1 MSGYVINNSNSALH
15 SEEPEINLKVEVYSI
30 SYDWGI
36 ASMGSPNFQ
45 EFAEPYYK
53 GTLDGQITS
62 ANFSVDSTSDIRYSC
77 SFSIILDYGSEFI
90 VHANDNLF
98 WENVWLKAIKIYEY
112 PNGNKETDKIKDEH
126 IIGWFVPNSGS
137 YSYNAETR
145 ELSLSCTDMMSFLTD
160 TRGGHL
166 TDHWESLS
174 GLQYIFYDTYKNGT
188 SFDPQGDST
197 DKFLKENAQ
206 NAARYAG
213 GIFLEGD
220 KNLSLK
226 DKQYDNFL
234 TDSNSEKLILWNEK
248 KEKYQSDNKEDNKDD
263 DKGNDKDK
271 TKNKPWQTNFLL
283 DENDSTWKEFY
294 YDKDEGRWKDKFF
307 TDANSMVVSLVSRY
321 AHIIP
326 IHSVSVNLQNGFE
339 LLPYDMEFNGDT
351 TLYDVLKKVA
361 DLYPRQSIYFDADRR
376 LNVVQYALSWDGSTI
391 AAKKHDFSGL
401 TLEEHWSV
409 NLENIKNFTVVWG
422 RNQTCIGYYGV
433 TSTKGICP
441 NCGRFHEFYHSPTG
455 ADGSSY
461 SCMSCG
467 TPLQRLNM
475 SDETFSTQR
484 IGTHKQVI
492 YNDNLITDKECFDAA
507 KALTI
512 ASCRAKKTLS
522 VTFFD
527 RYLPLYDPSNG
538 EMWGSDTGVGRL
550 VEYTSALTGET
561 DLYTLIKW
569 SNDFNSGTVTI
580 ELEPFY
586 PCVETT
592 NVLQIPEF
600 TFEIN
605 NAGLMTLHISGEGEL
620 FKIYCSKSPALS
632 ATDKNIWYWTT
643 LDLDFI
649 GETETSVFTYQFT
662 ESGTYSIS
670 CQAWSSIIFPSALA
684 DYKVVNVTINE
695 DVRIDISTGE
705 TSTIQNGNNIAIGI
719 NYLTTSDD
727 EYITDSDGNKF
738 VY

>member
-1 MSGYVINNSNSALH
+1 MSGYVINNSISVPR
-15 SEEPEINLKVEVYSI
+15 SEEPEINLKIEVYSI

-45 EFAEPYYK
+45 EFTEPYYK
-53 GTLDGQITS
+53 GTLDGQITL
-62 ANFSVDSTSDIRYSC
+62 ANFSIDSTSDMRYTC
-77 SFSIILDYGSEFI
+77 SFSIILDYDSEFI

-98 WENVWLKAIKIYEY
+98 WENVWFKAIKIYEY
-112 PNGNKETDKIKDEH
+112 PNGNKETGKIKDEH
-126 IIGWFVPNSGS
+126 VIGWFVPNSGS
-137 YSYNAETR
+137 YSYNAQSR

-160 TRGGHL
+160 NRGGHL

-188 SFDPQGDST
+188 NFAPQGDSI
-197 DKFLKENAQ
+197 DEFLKENVQ

-213 GIFLEGD
+213 GLFLEGD

-234 TDSNSEKLILWNEK
+234 TSDDSGNLMLWNEK
-248 KEKYQSDNKEDNKDD
+248 KEQYQSEHQDENKDETE
-263 DKGNDKDK
+263 N
-271 TKNKPWQTNFLL
+271 NPWRTNFLL
-283 DENDSTWKEFY
+283 DGNNGGWREFY

-326 IHSVSVNLQNGFE
+326 IHSVSVNLQNGSE

-351 TLYDVLKKVA
+351 TLYDVLKKVT
-361 DLYPRQSIYFDADRR
+361 DLYPRQSVYFDADRR

-391 AAKKHDFSGL
+391 AAKKSDFSGL
-401 TLEEHWSV
+401 TLEEHWNV

-422 RNQTCIGYYGV
+422 RNQTCIGYYGM

-441 NCGRFHEFYHSPTG
+441 SCGRFHEFYGSPTG
-455 ADGSSY
+455 ADGNSY

-475 SDETFSTQR
+475 NDETFSTQR

-512 ASCRAKKTLS
+512 ANCRAKKTLS

-527 RYLPLYDPSNG
+527 RYLPLYDSGNG
-538 EMWGSDTGVGRL
+538 AMWGSDTGVGRL

-561 DLYTLIKW
+561 DLYTLLKW
-569 SNDFNSGTVTI
+569 SNDFNSGTITI

-586 PCVETT
+586 PCVKPVGVLPIPKFTYEIDET
-592 NVLQIPEF
+592 
-600 TFEIN
+600 
-605 NAGLMTLHISGEGEL
+605 GLLTIHITGQGDL
-620 FKIYCSKSPALS
+620 YKIYCSDDPLMSQ
-632 ATDKNIWYWTT
+632 TEKNAWYWAT
-643 LDLDFI
+643 LDLNFI

-662 ESGTYSIS
+662 GSGTYSIS
-670 CQAWSSIIFPSALA
+670 CQAWSSTIFPSALS
-684 DYKVVNVTINE
+684 DYKVINVTINE
-695 DVRIDISTGE
+695 DIRIDIDTGE
-705 TSTIQNGNNIAIGI
+705 TSAIQNGKNIAIGI